1 VVQGRVVFIK
11 GYKHMDYYIKEFL
24 KTNKLETGV
33 PFKVKELNRLV
44 VVDADGSFK
53 YVDSDGVLVLGDVF
67 SILSGAYHVEL
78 NNTKYSCGDTYY
90 FVSDAYNVKKSTW
103 GNNIYDYALLNMGN
117 VFTTRFEADNHKEE
131 ILNKCREIN
140 TKDVVST
147 GNNDTPDFSTP
158 TLGGTVTNNGITY
171 NIKDK
176 LKPLSDKVKDM
187 GDTATILNKKYKD
200 KVSGMAMSIDKD
212 SIDSGK
218 YKGYTLHNGVKRDFD
233 INATSLGEAIREA
246 LKKSFN

>member
-1 VVQGRVVFIK
+1 
-11 GYKHMDYYIKEFL
+11 MDYYIKEFL
-24 KTNKLETGV
+24 KTNKLKTGV
-33 PFKVKELNRLV
+33 PFKVKELRRLV
-44 VVDADGSFK
+44 VVDEDGSFK
-53 YVDSDGVLVLGDVF
+53 YVDSDEVLVLGDVF

-78 NNTKYSCGDTYY
+78 DNTKYMSGDIYY

-103 GNNIYDYALLNMGN
+103 GDNIYDYALLSMGN

-140 TKDVVST
+140 TKDTETVSL
-147 GNNDTPDFSTP
+147 DTSDFVIPNT

-218 YKGYTLHNGVKRDFD
+218 YKGYTLHNGVKKDFD